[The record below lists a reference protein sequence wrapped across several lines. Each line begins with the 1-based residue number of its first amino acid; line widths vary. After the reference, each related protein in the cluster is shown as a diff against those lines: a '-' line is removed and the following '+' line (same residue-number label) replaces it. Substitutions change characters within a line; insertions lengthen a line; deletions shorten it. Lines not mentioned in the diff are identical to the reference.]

1 MREPLVRYVATCSV
15 FQITILCQ
23 SVMSFHSPDC
33 WSLVRRFVAREN
45 LEIEIPLGVNLVSA
59 SLPRCPIRMTLL
71 TLRDAILSCTVA
83 HTGGGGRRSGRGGAW
98 RWAWLHPTW

>member
-33 WSLVRRFVAREN
+33 WSLVRRFVASEN
-45 LEIEIPLGVNLVSA
+45 FEIEIPLATNRDRKSTRLNSSHLGISYVFFCLKKKHFLVTLHA
-59 SLPRCPIRMTLL
+59 TPNIAAPI
-71 TLRDAILSCTVA
+71 
-83 HTGGGGRRSGRGGAW
+83 SGRLS
-98 RWAWLHPTW
+98 RVPST